1 MGKKNTAILLFD
13 DVEVLDFAGP
23 FEVFSVTN
31 ELNGYSILNV
41 YTVAREKAPVKARNG
56 LSINPDYAINEA
68 PAPGILI
75 VPGGIGTRPTLQQ
88 HDVISWIKESANGA
102 EKVLSVCTGALLL
115 AKAGLLEGLR
125 ATTHHQA
132 FEELAAFAPNTEI
145 VKDERFVDNGKIITS
160 GGISAGID
168 MSLYVIELIY
178 GSDTAQRTA
187 VYMEYGHIQPAAA
200 THKDRC

>member
-31 ELNGYSILNV
+31 ELDDYSILNV
-41 YTVAREKAPVKARNG
+41 YTVARERAPVKARNG

-75 VPGGIGTRPTLQQ
+75 VPGGIGTRPVLQQ
-88 HDVISWIKESANGA
+88 HDVISWIKESANRA

-125 ATTHHQA
+125 ATTHHQV
-132 FEELAAFAPNTEI
+132 FEELAALAPNTEI
-145 VKDERFVDNGKIITS
+145 VKGERFVDNGKIITS

-168 MSLYVIELIY
+168 MSLYVIELIC
-178 GSDTAQRTA
+178 GRDTAQRTA
-187 VYMEYGHIQPAAA
+187 AYMEYGRI
-200 THKDRC
+200 

>member
-1 MGKKNTAILLFD
+1 MSRKNIAILLFD

-31 ELNGYSILNV
+31 ELADYSILNV

-56 LSINPDYAINEA
+56 LSINPDYATNKA

-75 VPGGIGTRPTLQQ
+75 VPGGIGTRPVLQQ
-88 HDVISWIKESANGA
+88 HDVISWIKEAANSA

-125 ATTHHQA
+125 ATTHHQVFA
-132 FEELAAFAPNTEI
+132 ELSELASNTE
-145 VKDERFVDNGKIITS
+145 VVRNERFVDNGRIITS

-168 MSLYVIELIY
+168 MSLYVIGLMY
-178 GSDTAQRTA
+178 GRETAEKTA
-187 VYMEYGHIQPAAA
+187 AYMEYKRI
-200 THKDRC
+200 